1 MSTNAERRLAELR
14 RLTELQHKAEAN
26 ETRAAQAHRDAKHR
40 ADEAR
45 EAVHQWLK
53 RDAEPCPL
61 FDHLEG
67 KEEATPEPATAAT
80 GSNTLAPGWSHGC
93 AFPVRLDGGQVVN
106 VCWNPARGWL
116 VMDGAAIGQQR
127 RIEVVPD
134 DKTVPLIERAREWAE
149 HIAGQVRKKKGKV
162 ASADE

>member
-26 ETRAAQAHRDAKHR
+26 ETRAAQAHRDAKRR

-67 KEEATPEPATAAT
+67 KEDTQEPAAAPAA
-80 GSNTLAPGWSHGC
+80 SEALAPDWSHGC
-93 AFPVRLDGGQVVN
+93 AFPVRLEAGQVVN

-116 VMDGAAIGQQR
+116 VMDGLAIGQQR

-134 DKTVPLIERAREWAE
+134 DKTIPLIERAREWAE
-149 HIAGQVRKKKGKV
+149 HIAGQARKKKGKA